1 MMMRFGQCWDVPDEF
16 WILWWRSRELRTL
29 RMHVDVEP
37 ASKGAA
43 GKRSAPEFQR
53 QVMDQ
58 MERYGRYPM
67 TGPVALDLHFQGA
80 RRNPPGIHRA
90 AKYTL
95 DILGAALPGCERPR
109 RRSVLYRDDRQ
120 VKFLY
125 ADLDQSW
132 PRNSGENGRTGSVS
146 IVARRA
152 RDVIDDLC
160 MAGRLDHERH
170 GEDDDSPFL
179 SPDFPDDPE
188 PDWLTEPDSVLTPLE
203 QYLAEAFRFHDVTE
217 LQEAILA
224 GTDASLI
231 SAVGM
236 YLEGQARADPPG
248 QLAAI
253 FEESRAAGRK
263 LLLSDPFTLPLPAL
277 PRAAGESEDFARLIR
292 ARLEEFRSGW
302 PLFRSLLVPVTL
314 TFLVVPPEQG
324 KDLDN
329 IALTALP
336 IAHEVLR
343 PHIAPHLLAPS
354 HRDREP
360 DPWREETL
368 ARLRSVNARSV
379 RAYQVIELP
388 RSPQDPPPEGTL
400 RLALGRHSYRSWWA
414 RAATYLGKAIE
425 QADKRGDLAN
435 SSWKSVLTS

>member
-388 RSPQDPPPEGTL
+388 RSPQDPPEGTL

-425 QADKRGDLAN
+425 QADKRGDLAD